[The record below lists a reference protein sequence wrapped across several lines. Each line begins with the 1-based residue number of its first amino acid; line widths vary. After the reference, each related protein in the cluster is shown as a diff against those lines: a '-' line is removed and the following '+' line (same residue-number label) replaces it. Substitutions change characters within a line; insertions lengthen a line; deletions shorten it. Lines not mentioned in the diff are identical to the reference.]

1 MSVRFTR
8 VAVLLLMFAFVAGS
22 NSATAQ
28 TIATPARDARWVLL
42 SVPGNIPATANV
54 AMAILPLYDTGGDN
68 DLTREQVQALNA
80 RSIAVYCTIN
90 AGYWDAQ
97 LPDADLFNPSMKG
110 ADVWSDSARRWAD
123 IRNTG
128 VRQLMEARVAHAAD
142 IGCAG
147 IDANYLELWYQN
159 TGFYIS
165 YGDQLNYSR
174 WFADT
179 AHKYG
184 LSIGL
189 HNAPFQLAD
198 LVSWYD
204 FGIAENCLDSG
215 DCEAYTPFISAGKP
229 VFDLEYNA
237 MSSEVDICTAG
248 RELGFNTIIKGFG
261 DDTTFVDCRD
271 RG

>member
-8 VAVLLLMFAFVAGS
+8 LALLLVVLTLTIGGHG
-22 NSATAQ
+22 ATAQ
-28 TIATPARDARWVLL
+28 TIPTPARDARWLFL
-42 SVPGNIPATANV
+42 SAPGTVPDGANV
-54 AMAILPLYDTGGDN
+54 TMVILPLYDTNGDN
-68 DLTREQVQALNA
+68 DLTGAQVKSLNA
-80 RSIAVYCTIN
+80 RGISVYCTIN

-110 ADVWSDSARRWAD
+110 ANVWSDDKRRWAD

-128 VRQLMEARVAHAAD
+128 VRQLMEARVANAAK

-229 VFDLEYNA
+229 VFNIESNA
-237 MSSEVDICTAG
+237 MSSELDICKAG